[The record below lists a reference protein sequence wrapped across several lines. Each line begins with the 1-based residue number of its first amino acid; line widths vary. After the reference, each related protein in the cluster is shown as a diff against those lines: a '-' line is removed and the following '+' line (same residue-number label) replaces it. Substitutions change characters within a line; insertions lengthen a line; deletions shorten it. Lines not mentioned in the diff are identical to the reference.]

1 MYQKPAMRVVM
12 LQHQQHLLGGSNL
25 RSLGSN
31 LNENEDLTDD
41 ITYGGGNG
49 GTVLLIYD
57 SRARHTGSLSS
68 FYAFFNKERTR
79 CRIAE
84 LRFEN

>member
-1 MYQKPAMRVVM
+1 MKIKRMYQKPAMRVVM

-41 ITYGGGNG
+41 ITYGGGG
-49 GTVLLIYD
+49 VWD
-57 SRARHTGSLSS
+57 AR
-68 FYAFFNKERTR
+68 
-79 CRIAE
+79 
-84 LRFEN
+84 